1 MKRNEEQRFFR
12 EFDSIHFKEFRAKK
26 KKISFFYLAK
36 MFLKLY
42 IYRSLST
49 FDLNRTSRNLVVG
62 QIFEKDSY
70 LGEVRYTRE
79 SLNSLDAR
87 QSDPTFR
94 ENRQVAVSK
103 HFPRPYDPRLEI
115 PFIERFP
122 FLSVYSRRRSP
133 YISRFLL
140 SAFEI
145 FKVKPPPSPSG
156 VPSSPL
162 DRPEFSAA
170 LTRSRFFERETLGYR
185 STKLRY
191 AISLRILEKLELN
204 KHSLRH
210 TRFLRSFPFS

>member
-1 MKRNEEQRFFR
+1 M
-12 EFDSIHFKEFRAKK
+12 
-26 KKISFFYLAK
+26 
-36 MFLKLY
+36 LKLY
-42 IYRSLST
+42 ICIYRSLST

-87 QSDPTFR
+87 QSDSTFR

-103 HFPRPYDPRLEI
+103 HFSQTVRSSPRNSLYRT
-115 PFIERFP
+115 FP

-145 FKVKPPPSPSG
+145 FKVKPSSPQAF
-156 VPSSPL
+156 PPL

-170 LTRSRFFERETLGYR
+170 LTRSRFFERDSNVKHSDIDRRNCDT
-185 STKLRY
+185 SV
-191 AISLRILEKLELN
+191 SLRVLEKLELN
-204 KHSLRH
+204 EH
-210 TRFLRSFPFS
+210 FLFLSREISSFVSFLSPFQFELL